1 MTTEALA
8 AEERGFLPFLPTL
21 LARVSEGLRGGEHG
35 DRVAPHDSAIDLDLS
50 ESVAVGSAFEVV
62 PIPGKG
68 HGCRA
73 TRDIR
78 RGERLIAESPLF
90 EQGPGQ
96 PPLNTAVERL
106 SAADRKRFFSLTQNE
121 LRFGVIPS
129 ARGIFATNAHPCH
142 EFNLLHRGIFPTIA
156 RFNHACDSN
165 ACYRWNS
172 KLHQLTVHAAK
183 AIPKGSEVTVCYS
196 FDGMLRSQRQRH
208 LSELFGFACGCAKCR
223 LTGEELRVSDERLS
237 AIGDVSAAVKE
248 LVHAGP
254 YASEGS
260 YLRSVAKADP
270 QSLLSRLDA
279 KWRMLKQEF
288 PPDGYV
294 DGCECF
300 LQLHVELC
308 ERAVRKLL
316 KLIASEEAKAA
327 KTGEQSASS
336 STVDMLRCRAREYA
350 DAALHWA
357 TISLDLTRDIK
368 GEDSPAFAAWA
379 SALDEGVFDLD
390 GGGTFDFYSRWVRA
404 GLARQSYCHRELG

>member
-1 MTTEALA
+1 M
-8 AEERGFLPFLPTL
+8 
-21 LARVSEGLRGGEHG
+21 H
-35 DRVAPHDSAIDLDLS
+35 
-50 ESVAVGSAFEVV
+50 
-62 PIPGKG
+62 
-68 HGCRA
+68 
-73 TRDIR
+73 
-78 RGERLIAESPLF
+78 
-90 EQGPGQ
+90 
-96 PPLNTAVERL
+96 
-106 SAADRKRFFSLTQNE
+106 
-121 LRFGVIPS
+121 
-129 ARGIFATNAHPCH
+129 
-142 EFNLLHRGIFPTIA
+142 
-156 RFNHACDSN
+156 
-165 ACYRWNS
+165 
-172 KLHQLTVHAAK
+172 
-183 AIPKGSEVTVCYS
+183 
-196 FDGMLRSQRQRH
+196 
-208 LSELFGFACGCAKCR
+208 
-223 LTGEELRVSDERLS
+223 
-237 AIGDVSAAVKE
+237 
-248 LVHAGP
+248 GP